1 MVGFA
6 VDLPPNNTGAVYST
20 RAGFEFRQGRV
31 LLESSDLGI
40 ARSMGHHAGGL
51 GLGPLLYACDYFC
64 AIRGLSSKL
73 Y

>member
-1 MVGFA
+1 VGFA
-6 VDLPPNNTGAVYST
+6 ADLPLNDNGLVHSA
-20 RAGFEFRQGRV
+20 RAGFEFRQGLV
-31 LLESSDLGI
+31 LLQLSDLGI